1 MAGLFD
7 RIATNPDSES
17 PQISGHYLIAL
28 VIAYF
33 NGKYTADQIKTFFN
47 MDPGCQSDFDGLIAH
62 FDGLASNTAKIGF
75 LQLLEAATVLIELG
89 GITDQTEYLT
99 FLGVI

>member
-7 RIATNPDSES
+7 RIATNPEAES
-17 PQISGHYLIAL
+17 PQLSGHYLIAL

-33 NGKYTADQIKTFFN
+33 NGKYTAAQIKTFFN
-47 MDPGCQSDFDGLIAH
+47 MDVGCQSDFDGLIAH
-62 FDGLASNTAKIGF
+62 FDGLANNTAKLGF
-75 LQLLEAATVLIELG
+75 LQLLEAATVLIELN
-89 GITDQTEYLT
+89 GITTETQYLT